1 MSEEAHLPPSDEP
14 SETSD
19 AAMNFAT
26 FSAVMAAWEA
36 PSPEETTGLFPGYEV
51 QQLIGRG
58 GMGAVYLAR
67 QVSLDRLVAIKL
79 LPLEISRHRGFADNF
94 QREARIMARLH
105 HPNIIAV
112 HDFGQTAAGSL
123 FIVMEYVEGENLHE
137 IIHGVGLDADQA
149 LSVIG
154 KMCTALSYAHGN
166 GIVHRDIKPGNVM
179 IDAASQVKV
188 ADFGLA
194 RLTDT
199 GAEQMAV
206 TQIAMGT
213 PDYAAPEQSYGQPV
227 DHRADIY
234 ALGVMLYEMLCR
246 QVPRGAFQMPSVR
259 VGCDVRIDAIVVKAM
274 QQQPELRYQSTAE
287 LQADVE
293 RARKPA
299 AARKPVPA
307 GRAVVRP
314 APQPRP
320 RRVTVPVAPK
330 SSSSGLWIGL
340 GIAALAVVGYFGLRT
355 KTPPPAHVAAAT
367 PKPAPL
373 VAARP
378 KPVAPVAPVIAA
390 STPRPE
396 SARSI
401 AATPAPKQSSVTGKW
416 LAEEVP
422 KWQEAF
428 QREVTGPFE
437 KGAGELKKQHLAA
450 LQAQLA
456 AATQAGQLDAA
467 VLWRAEAKRLADGGE
482 IPATDE
488 ADTPPLLHALRA
500 NYRKALAPLETAHE
514 KAGKAVAARYDTILA
529 ANTLALTQKQR
540 LDEAIELK
548 LARERLAAEWERQ
561 SAPTLARTEPT
572 PATPGSTSTGGDFF
586 KSVGGTLSRP
596 PDKKTPEGEG
606 PRKVVRER
614 ERATKIGGS
623 RESHLPENVKVIV
636 PTSQPQAQE
645 WRYTTQR
652 PPESWAE
659 PGFSD
664 TGWSRGMAGFGS
676 EDINPAPR
684 TPWKTDEIWLRRT
697 FDVPFGVTL
706 RKPHFF
712 MYNDDE
718 AEVYVNGKKVGVY
731 PGNGSYEMRE
741 LDREAW
747 ASVKGGK
754 NSMAVH
760 CRNNGGGSQ
769 YFDVGIVDMLEP
781 KAQ

>member
-1 MSEEAHLPPSDEP
+1 MSEEPHLPPSDEP
-14 SETSD
+14 SEPSD
-19 AAMNFAT
+19 AAMDFAT

-36 PSPEETTGLFPGYEV
+36 PTPEETTGLFPGYEV

-112 HDFGQTAAGSL
+112 HDFGQTSAGHL

-137 IIHGVGLDADQA
+137 IIHQIGLDADQA

-154 KMCTALSYAHGN
+154 KMCNALSYAHEN

-293 RARKPA
+293 RALKPA

-330 SSSSGLWIGL
+330 SGSFGLWIGL
-340 GIAALAVVGYFGLRT
+340 GIAALAVVGYFGLRP
-355 KTPPPAHVAAAT
+355 KTPPPQPVAAAT
-367 PKPAPL
+367 PKPAPI
-373 VAARP
+373 VESKP

-396 SARSI
+396 PPRP
-401 AATPAPKQSSVTGKW
+401 TPAPPALKESSVTGKW
-416 LAEEVP
+416 LAEEEP

-437 KGAGELKKQHLAA
+437 KDAGEMKRQHLAGIS
-450 LQAQLA
+450 AQFA

-467 VLWRAEAKRLADGGE
+467 LLWRSEAKRLTDGGE
-482 IPATDE
+482 VPATDE
-488 ADTPPLLHALRA
+488 AGTPPVLSARQA
-500 NYRKALAPLETAHE
+500 NYRKGVAALEAVRER
-514 KAGKAVAARYDTILA
+514 AGKAFAARYDAVLA
-529 ANTLALTQKQR
+529 SSILALTQKQR

-548 LARERLAAEWERQ
+548 LKREHLAAEWEKRC
-561 SAPTLARTEPT
+561 APILARAESTPSVPT
-572 PATPGSTSTGGDFF
+572 TTTAGSGLSEFLGSTSERNRLNLLERNRFN
-586 KSVGGTLSRP
+586 L
-596 PDKKTPEGEG
+596 PDNT
-606 PRKVVRER
+606 KV
-614 ERATKIGGS
+614 
-623 RESHLPENVKVIV
+623 LV
-636 PTSQPQAQE
+636 PTSQIQAQE
-645 WRYTTQR
+645 WRYTIKR
-652 PPESWAE
+652 PQGNWFKPD
-659 PGFSD
+659 FSD
-664 TGWSRGMAGFGS
+664 VNWIRGLGSFGTS
-676 EDINPAPR
+676 ETNSTR
-684 TPWKTDEIWLRRT
+684 TVWKTNEIWLRRT
-697 FDVPFGVTL
+697 FDMPYGVVAQ
-706 RKPHFF
+706 RPHLI
-712 MYNDDE
+712 MSNDDD
-718 AEVYVNGKKVGVY
+718 ADVYLNGKKIGAYGWSDGYVL
-731 PGNGSYEMRE
+731 RE
-741 LDREAW
+741 VDREVW
-747 ASVKGGK
+747 ANVRVGK
-754 NSMAVH
+754 NSLAVY
-760 CRNNGGGSQ
+760 CRNIGGPQ
-769 YFDVGIVDMLEP
+769 RIDVGIVDVPEP
-781 KAQ
+781 KAP